1 MEDFVMEIDENQFD
15 DYIHNLSV
23 RMFEMIKKE
32 VQLYSPDTV
41 NLSLEADAE
50 IDEIAENIKLNLID
64 VVEQCYDNLE

>member
-1 MEDFVMEIDENQFD
+1 MEIDENQFD
-15 DYIHNLSV
+15 DYIHNLGV

-41 NLSLEADAE
+41 NLSPKTDAE

>member
-1 MEDFVMEIDENQFD
+1 MEIDENQFD

-41 NLSLEADAE
+41 NLSLKADAE

>member
-41 NLSLEADAE
+41 NLSLKADAE